1 MFTLM
6 HSALILVSTSV
17 ASDEEEEEEE
27 GEMGLVK
34 YTWSLVY
41 PDRLMS

>member
-1 MFTLM
+1 MSLLLVFTLM

-17 ASDEEEEEEE
+17 ASDDDEEEEEE

-34 YTWSLVY
+34 YA
-41 PDRLMS
+41 

>member
-1 MFTLM
+1 M

-17 ASDEEEEEEE
+17 ASDEEEEEE

-34 YTWSLVY
+34 YT
-41 PDRLMS
+41 

>member
-1 MFTLM
+1 MSLLLVFTLM

-27 GEMGLVK
+27 EEGEMGLVK
-34 YTWSLVY
+34 YA
-41 PDRLMS
+41 